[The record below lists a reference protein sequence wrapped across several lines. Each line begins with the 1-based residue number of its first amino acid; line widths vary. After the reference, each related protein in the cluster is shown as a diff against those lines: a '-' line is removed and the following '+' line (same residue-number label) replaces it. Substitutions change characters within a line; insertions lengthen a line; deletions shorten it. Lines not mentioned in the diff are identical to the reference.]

1 MKKILF
7 SIAALSGLTILSAQN
22 ISEQYREGS
31 TAKTK
36 QEQSTLS
43 KKAYSHIAAKADE
56 TILWSDD
63 FDDKDISDWTL
74 YDEDGDG
81 YEWSSVQSTD
91 NDGNPVGS
99 PLITSAS
106 YMNYVGPLTPDNWI
120 VSPEIDLTSVGT
132 GETVALKYGVWGS
145 DPLYA
150 KENYAV
156 YVSTTNNP
164 TAEATQLFTEKN
176 LTGTEAERTVDLS
189 AYAGQ
194 KIYISFRH
202 FDVTDQYRLNV
213 DNVSVVKSTTAT
225 GGGDEEDDNVIFYD
239 GFEAYDDFVFEDFGD
254 WKQVDLDGGQTWAI
268 EDTTFDNQNYVG
280 AGIIFNNSAAEN
292 GTLPTY
298 KGNKGLYFFASGA
311 NGTAYPN
318 DDWSI
323 TPKISLDKVKDA
335 KLELY
340 AQGNQIYGPDQFNI
354 GVSTTP
360 NVEDFVF
367 LNSTE
372 IVPPGLTWTK
382 YEFDLSAYEGKE
394 IYLAINCTTDDG
406 LVLMIDEFKVTGTKE
421 NLGLS
426 SDLSKSK
433 VALYPNPVTNSF
445 ELKLDQNY
453 NTSKVKV
460 TIADMTGR
468 KVKSFANAASY
479 NVSDLSA
486 GIYVVT
492 VSDGAH
498 TFTQKLIKK

>member
-31 TAKTK
+31 TAKAK
-36 QEQSTLS
+36 QEQSNLS
-43 KKAYSHIAAKADE
+43 KAAFNNVVAKADE
-56 TILWSDD
+56 TILWSDN

-74 YDEDGDG
+74 YDVDGDG
-81 YEWSSVQSTD
+81 FKWSAVQSID
-91 NDGNPVGS
+91 ENGNPVGS

-106 YMNYVGPLTPDNWI
+106 YINSMGPLTPDNWI
-120 VSPEIDLTSVGT
+120 VSPQIDLTSVKEGPIS
-132 GETVALKYGVWGS
+132 LKYGVFAS
-145 DPLYA
+145 DPEFNQ
-150 KENYAV
+150 ENYAV

-164 TAEATQLFTEKN
+164 TTTATQLFTENN
-176 LTGTEAERTVDLS
+176 LPGTETERVVDLS

-202 FDVTDQYRLNV
+202 FDVTDMFRINI
-213 DNVSVVKSTTAT
+213 DNVSVVTGGTST
-225 GGGDEEDDNVIFYD
+225 GGGEEDDNVIFYD
-239 GFEAYDDFVFEDFGD
+239 GFEAYDNFTIENFGD
-254 WKQVDLDGGQTWAI
+254 WKQVDLDGGKTWAI
-268 EDTTFDNQNYVG
+268 SGMTFPNQGYVG
-280 AGIIFNNSAAEN
+280 AGIIFNNSAATN

-298 KGNKGLYFFASGA
+298 KGDKGLYFFSSGA
-311 NGTAYPN
+311 SSTAYPN

-323 TPKISLDKVKDA
+323 TPKISLVNVKDA

-340 AQGNQIYGPDQFNI
+340 AQGNQLYGPDQFNI

-367 LNSTE
+367 LNSKE
-372 IVPPGLTWTK
+372 IVPPGSTWTK
-382 YEFDLSAYEGKE
+382 YEFDLSAYEGKD

-421 NLGLS
+421 NLGIS

-433 VALYPNPVTNSF
+433 VTLYPNPVTNSF
-445 ELKLDQNY
+445 ELKLDKNY
-453 NTSKVKV
+453 DAYKVKV
-460 TIADMTGR
+460 TITDMTGR
-468 KVKSFANAASY
+468 KIKSFTNANSY
-479 NVSDLSA
+479 NVSDLRA
-486 GIYVVT
+486 GVYVLT
-492 VSDGAH
+492 VSDGTN